1 MKKKELV
8 MLQKQIKGVI
18 VPLVT
23 PYNLQDLP
31 HLIDRIIN
39 GGISNIF
46 ILGTTGEAL
55 KLKQKQKIEIIEKA
69 SIHINQRVNLLI
81 GISSFSLEDTCE
93 LMKISHDLK
102 ATSVIAPLVLGD
114 PKTIMEA
121 LLKKPYGNI
130 ILYNNPKI
138 TKEKSIRL
146 DDIKPFASEKRV
158 LGIKDSSN
166 DFTYLDELIKIKN
179 DHFKIYFGGENLKEA
194 FTRKIDG
201 IVPGDANVDPK
212 LFTLLWKMREKG
224 PWDNLKDLRKEISLE
239 NEKNYLQALKSLL
252 KKRNLISSSLLF

>member
-1 MKKKELV
+1 
-8 MLQKQIKGVI
+8 MLQKQIEGVI

-31 HLIDRIIN
+31 HLIDHVIN

-69 SIHINQRVNLLI
+69 SIHISKRVNLLV
-81 GISSFSLEDTCE
+81 GISSFSLEDTFE

-114 PKTIMEA
+114 AKNTIEA
-121 LLKKPYGNI
+121 LLQKPYGNI

-138 TKEKSIRL
+138 TKERSIRL

-166 DFTYLDELIKIKN
+166 DFTYLNDLIKIKK

-224 PWDNLKDLRKEISLE
+224 PWDNLKNLKKEISLE
-239 NEKNYLQALKSLL
+239 NENYLQALKSVL